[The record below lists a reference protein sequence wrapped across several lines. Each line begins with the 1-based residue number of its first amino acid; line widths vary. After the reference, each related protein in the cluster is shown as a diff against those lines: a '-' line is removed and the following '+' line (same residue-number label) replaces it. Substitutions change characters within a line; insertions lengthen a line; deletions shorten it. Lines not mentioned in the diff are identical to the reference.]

1 MKLEDLQALESAL
14 DKHASATGEVQMTRL
29 ERESLAN
36 QYGVSPLEID
46 GFANTLA
53 QAKGLQVLKSAVRAQ
68 LGLGK

>member
-1 MKLEDLQALESAL
+1 MKLTDLQALESAL

-36 QYGVSPLEID
+36 QYGIDPIEVD
-46 GFANTLA
+46 GFARELA
-53 QAKGLQVLKSAVRAQ
+53 QHKGLQVLKSAVRAK